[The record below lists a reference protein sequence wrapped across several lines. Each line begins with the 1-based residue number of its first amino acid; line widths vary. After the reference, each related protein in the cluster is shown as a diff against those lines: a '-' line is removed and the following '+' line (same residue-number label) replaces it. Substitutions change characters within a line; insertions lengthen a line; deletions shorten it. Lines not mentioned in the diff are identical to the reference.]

1 MSPPLHIISLVQLLK
16 EQVTPKQP
24 YPRPIMEWTAGV
36 YGPVFDRLRTAQTEP
51 FQLRENDYVFGPL
64 KFGGNAQSIVK
75 DRWLHHTSFLWD
87 FQRPNMDYLTLPERR
102 PEYRQDRSHGSFLT
116 RLKEHT
122 LQQDRAALFREL
134 EVELGRHFH
143 VHAADEAQV
152 RAEVIE
158 TKLGGMGAWAEKAR
172 TRDVSPADEL
182 AKHRE
187 QQ

>member
-1 MSPPLHIISLVQLLK
+1 
-16 EQVTPKQP
+16 
-24 YPRPIMEWTAGV
+24 
-36 YGPVFDRLRTAQTEP
+36 
-51 FQLRENDYVFGPL
+51 VFGPL

-102 PEYRQDRSHGSFLT
+102 PEYRRDRSHGFFLT

-134 EVELGRHFH
+134 EVELGQHFD
-143 VHAADEAQV
+143 VHAADEAEV

-158 TKLGGMGAWAEKAR
+158 GKLGGMVAWAEKAR
-172 TRDVSPADEL
+172 TRDVSPSEEL
-182 AKHRE
+182 AEHHQE
-187 QQ
+187 QQQQPPRST

>member
-1 MSPPLHIISLVQLLK
+1 
-16 EQVTPKQP
+16 
-24 YPRPIMEWTAGV
+24 MEWTAGM
-36 YGPVFDRLRTAQTEP
+36 YGPVFDRLRTTQTEP

-158 TKLGGMGAWAEKAR
+158 TKLGGMGAWAERAR
-172 TRDVSPADEL
+172 TRNVSPADEM

-187 QQ
+187 QQREML

>member
-1 MSPPLHIISLVQLLK
+1 
-16 EQVTPKQP
+16 
-24 YPRPIMEWTAGV
+24 MEWTAGV
-36 YGPVFDRLRTAQTEP
+36 YGPVFDRLRTTQTKP
-51 FQLRENDYVFGPL
+51 FALRENDYVFGPL

-122 LQQDRAALFREL
+122 LQRDRAALFREL
-134 EVELGRHFH
+134 EVELAQHFD
-143 VHAADEAQV
+143 VHAADEAEV

-158 TKLGGMGAWAEKAR
+158 GKLGGMVAWAENAR
-172 TRDVSPADEL
+172 TRDVSALEELTKHVEQLQQKYLNEKSNEKLQKYEYIKFDEI
-182 AKHRE
+182 
-187 QQ
+187 